1 MDSYFLEI
9 NYNGIIESAYSS
21 FTELEDIDIVSGK
34 HFESQQIPI
43 IIKNVINEF
52 IHGNQKYKI
61 VKNLP
66 VSGNYFDLKLI
77 DKDENFVC
85 ILNHVT
91 TDVNI
96 KTELETNKNAF
107 RALVDSTF
115 DIIWSF
121 NTEFKLTAG
130 NKAFF
135 ELRKRVYNSN
145 IVIGDNIFK
154 DVKEEAKLK
163 WLPVYQKVLDEGLP
177 IKFEDKRWVGEE
189 ESFVVISLNPIRD
202 EKGKI
207 IGCMGITHDIT
218 PIKKQEE
225 ILREH
230 NYTLQKIAGKLSHD
244 FTQPIQQIREIL
256 MQGQIEDLTPGQI
269 NDYTKLVQL
278 TDELQSRLE
287 QLKKELLQVS

>member
-21 FTELEDIDIVSGK
+21 FTELEDIEIISGK
-34 HFESQQIPI
+34 HFEDQEIPI
-43 IIKNVINEF
+43 SIKLVINEF
-52 IHGNQKYKI
+52 INGNQKYKI

-66 VSGNYFDLKLI
+66 VTGNYFDLKLI

-91 TDVNI
+91 SDVNI

-145 IVIGDNIFK
+145 IVLGDNIFK
-154 DVKEEAKLK
+154 DVKEEAKIK

-177 IKFEDKRWVGEE
+177 IKFEEKRWVGEE

-207 IGCMGITHDIT
+207 VGCMGITHDIT

-230 NYTLQKIAGKLSHD
+230 NHTLQKIAGKLSQD
-244 FTQPIQQIREIL
+244 FTEPISKIKEIL
-256 MQGQIEDLTPGQI
+256 NKGSVEELLPEQV
-269 NDYTKLVQL
+269 NDYHQLIKL
-278 TDELQSRLE
+278 TDELQNRLE
-287 QLKKELLQVS
+287 QLKKELLHFS